1 MPRSDDPQID
11 RFYVSVGDR
20 VRGARIA
27 ARLTQAELAGRLG
40 LVRSSIANI
49 EAGRQRVPLHTFVA
63 IADAL
68 RVDVGE
74 LIPDGTETSPTP
86 ELVDIDERLIGADA
100 SSRDFVQSTL
110 AQLMANPDP
119 KE

>member
-20 VRGARIA
+20 VRGARTA
-27 ARLTQAELAGRLG
+27 ARLTQADLARQLG
-40 LVRSSIANI
+40 LARSSIANI
-49 EAGRQRVPLHTFVA
+49 EAGRQRVPLHVFVA
-63 IADAL
+63 IAEAL
-68 RVDVGE
+68 KADVSE
-74 LIPDGTETSPTP
+74 LIPDGIESSPTP
-86 ELVDIDERLIGADA
+86 ELGDIGERLVDADA

-110 AQLMANPDP
+110 AQLMANSDP

>member
-1 MPRSDDPQID
+1 MPRSDDPQND
-11 RFYVSVGDR
+11 RFYVAVGDR

-27 ARLTQAELAGRLG
+27 SRLTQSDLAARLG

-63 IADAL
+63 IAAAL
-68 RVDVGE
+68 KVEVAE
-74 LIPDGTETSPTP
+74 LIPDGSEVNSTP
-86 ELVDIDERLIGADA
+86 DLGDIDKQLVDADA
-100 SSRDFVQSTL
+100 SSRDFVQSAL
-110 AQLMANPDP
+110 AQLRSNPDS